1 MAPGKTHNK
10 LTENVQRVGLLRLA
24 DGVADLALDNR
35 AVPGPVEAG
44 QHQHRPV
51 LAPEHLLGP
60 EEPLIGH
67 ELRVSLCPAPE
78 DGRVPLPDHQGLPL
92 QADTG
97 GELDQELDPRGLGNT
112 LGRVERLAGEAGVV
126 MTLLHR

>member
-35 AVPGPVEAG
+35 TVPGPVEAG
-44 QHQHRPV
+44 QHQHRAV

-60 EEPLIGH
+60 EEPLVGH
-67 ELRVSLCPAPE
+67 ELRVGLGPAPE